1 MLFGSQSV
9 PAKWTFTSLSVTHTH
24 THTHTYTRTHTSHH
38 TPLREERQWRQWV
51 DDRFVHTLSPNI
63 YRTLRESMRAMDYI
77 SSVGNF
83 SRFEQVAAKYAGA
96 AAMFY
101 LGRRL
106 KNK

>member
-1 MLFGSQSV
+1 MRLCVVWLTISACKVDRYISV
-9 PAKWTFTSLSVTHTH
+9 SHAH
-24 THTHTYTRTHTSHH
+24 TRTH

-106 KNK
+106 KKK